1 MKNDKIV
8 AKPIIHNKPPL
19 RKVGR
24 SMDIAKP
31 RLVKPVVT
39 EPPKII
45 KDEVITEAFKKL
57 TDDQVKESIVLKRRS
72 KIINIFSITVGIIF
86 LLIISYFLYLNIP
99 TLSVRVA
106 SAQTGINATYPEY
119 HPNGYSVDGPVS
131 YSDGQVTITFH
142 ADSGDSEFAIKQSRS
157 SWDSS
162 ALKDKVKSDSNGDPI
177 TITTERGLTIYNYS
191 GKASWV
197 NGGIL
202 YTISGNAPLSSD
214 QIRRIATSL

>member
-1 MKNDKIV
+1 MKNDTITT
-8 AKPIIHNKPPL
+8 KPVIHSKSPL
-19 RKVGR
+19 RKFGR

-57 TDDQVKESIVLKRRS
+57 TEDQVKESIVLKRRS
-72 KIINIFSITVGIIF
+72 KIINMFSIIVGIIF

-106 SAQTGINATYPEY
+106 SAQAGINATYPEY
-119 HPNGYSVDGPVS
+119 HPSGFSVDGPVS

-162 ALKDKVKSDSNGDPI
+162 ALKDKIKSDSKGDPI
-177 TITTERGLTIYNYS
+177 TTIAEHGLTIYNYD

-202 YTISGNAPLSSD
+202 YTVSGNASLSSD